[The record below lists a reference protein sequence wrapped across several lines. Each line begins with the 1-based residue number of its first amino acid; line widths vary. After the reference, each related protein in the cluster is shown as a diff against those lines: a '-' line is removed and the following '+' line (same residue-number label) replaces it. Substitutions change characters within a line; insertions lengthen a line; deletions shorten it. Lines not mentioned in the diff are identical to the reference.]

1 VSVETV
7 LLVCIAAFVGLALS
21 GVLLDYSDR
30 RYRRQHAARAQARQM
45 VELARRAEI
54 AESDRATLREHVSVT
69 QRASLAGDL
78 SQVLSILDGPARD
91 DERVKVARD
100 RLDDIRRGL

>member
-1 VSVETV
+1 MSVETV
-7 LLVCIAAFVGLALS
+7 LLACAVGLLIMAAIAVWVQTDDKRWRAAAAKAAQL
-21 GVLLDYSDR
+21 R
-30 RYRRQHAARAQARQM
+30 RLN
-45 VELARRAEI
+45 ELEQRLWI
-54 AESDRATLREHVSVT
+54 AESDRMTLREHARIGE
-69 QRASLAGDL
+69 RASLAGDL